1 MLGDGYLE
9 PHGRGVRLQVN
20 HGAAQKAYA
29 EWKHEQL
36 RELAPSPLYHC
47 AKVKYPFCRFVTKS
61 HPYLIELREM
71 FYLDGKKVVP
81 SQISELLKTPLSLA
95 VWFMDDGTVD
105 KR

>member
-1 MLGDGYLE
+1 
-9 PHGRGVRLQVN
+9 VN

-36 RELAPSPLYHC
+36 RELAPSPFYHC